1 MALLLVGAAS
11 CSDSETGNGLAA
23 EPELIS
29 IIPVSGA
36 SGCTAIIS
44 GVNFA
49 AEQSANKVF
58 LDGQEAQVV
67 SSSKNRI
74 KIVTPE
80 HADGKVDVKVS
91 VNGKEVSGLD
101 FTYVTLAD
109 PEIKITALRPS
120 FGFVGDNVNWPTCQL
135 PSTA

>member
-29 IIPVSGA
+29 IIPISGA

-49 AEQSANKVF
+49 ADSLQTRCFWMA
-58 LDGQEAQVV
+58 
-67 SSSKNRI
+67 R
-74 KIVTPE
+74 
-80 HADGKVDVKVS
+80 
-91 VNGKEVSGLD
+91 
-101 FTYVTLAD
+101 
-109 PEIKITALRPS
+109 RRR
-120 FGFVGDNVNWPTCQL
+120 
-135 PSTA
+135 

>member
-1 MALLLVGAAS
+1 MKRIILILQMALLLVGAAS

-29 IIPVSGA
+29 IIPISGA

-49 AEQSANKVF
+49 AEQSANKVL

-74 KIVTPE
+74 FSFSTI
-80 HADGKVDVKVS
+80 
-91 VNGKEVSGLD
+91 NYSG
-101 FTYVTLAD
+101 
-109 PEIKITALRPS
+109 ITTSAIRTSHTTSSPNRTKHKS
-120 FGFVGDNVNWPTCQL
+120 FR
-135 PSTA
+135 